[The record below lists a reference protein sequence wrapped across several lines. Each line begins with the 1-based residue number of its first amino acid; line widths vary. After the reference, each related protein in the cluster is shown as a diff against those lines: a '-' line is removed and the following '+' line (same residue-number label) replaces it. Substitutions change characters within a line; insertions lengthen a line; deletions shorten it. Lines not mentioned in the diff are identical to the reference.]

1 MTQAMIEATR
11 RAQAQQQ
18 SDASFPHTTAFD
30 QAKGSR

>member
-1 MTQAMIEATR
+1 MTQEMIDATR

-18 SDASFPHTTAFD
+18 SDVMFPDSPAFA